1 MFARPVITLFL
12 VIGPVLLAGPV
23 AAQDERR
30 QVSELLRGS
39 RFDEALSRLEPL
51 LETSPQNSA
60 LLTLRGMA
68 LLGLG
73 RQEDAAASLH
83 EALSRNPDY
92 LPALQMLV
100 QVEFAARDENA
111 AATLA
116 KIVALRPDDAGAHA
130 MLADLAAERQDCA
143 TALTHFEK
151 ARPAF
156 NQNPSRLW
164 PQAACLFETG
174 RLAEA
179 EEAYRLILNTHQEDS
194 QARFNLALTQ
204 FRRQDYRTAAQTLA
218 PAANIEAT
226 SEPDVLSLLADAYEG
241 AGQIPEALKT
251 LQRAVKIHPSEE
263 QLYLQL
269 AELCVSQ
276 GSYDLADE
284 VLEAALLRLGSSP
297 RLYAMRG
304 VVYSQLGQFEQSE
317 KAFEQAS
324 LLNAGNEMTTMGLT
338 LTLEQGGRFD
348 EAVELLRE
356 QLRKSP
362 QQPTLNY
369 MLAQALLKQGAEP
382 GQDAFEEAQR
392 ALEISVENDPNR
404 SHPRV
409 TLGQLY
415 LRSGELTAA
424 IAQLERAIELDPTD
438 STAGYQL
445 AMAFLKAGRKDEAA
459 ALVEKV
465 RHLVNEERQ
474 SELAKGR
481 HRLMRAESP
490 SQP

>member
-1 MFARPVITLFL
+1 MSARPAITLFL
-12 VIGPVLLAGPV
+12 VIWSVLLVGPV
-23 AAQDERR
+23 AAQEERR
-30 QVSELLRGS
+30 QVSELLRGN
-39 RFDEALSRLEPL
+39 RFEEALSHLEPL
-51 LETSPQNSA
+51 LEANPENSV

-73 RQEDAAASLH
+73 RKEDSAASFH
-83 EALSRNPDY
+83 EALSRNPNY
-92 LPALQMLV
+92 LPALQMLA

-111 AATLA
+111 VATLA

-130 MLADLAAERQDCA
+130 MLAELAAERQDCA

-156 NQNPSRLW
+156 SQNPSRLW

-174 RLAEA
+174 RLGEA
-179 EEAYRLILNTHQEDS
+179 EEAYRLILNADPEDS

-204 FRRQDYRTAAQTLA
+204 FRRQDYETAAQTLA
-218 PAANIEAT
+218 PEANSDA
-226 SEPDVLSLLADAYEG
+226 SEPDALSLLADAYEG
-241 AGQIPEALKT
+241 ASQIPEALKT
-251 LQRAVKIHPSEE
+251 LQRAVRVHPSEE

-284 VLEAALLRLGSSP
+284 VLEAAVLRLGGSA

-304 VVYSQLGQFEQSE
+304 VAYSQLGQFEQSE

-324 LLNAGNEMTTMGLT
+324 RLNAGNEMTTMGLT
-338 LTLEQGGRFD
+338 LTLEQGGRLD

-362 QQPTLNY
+362 QQPSLNH
-369 MLAQALLKQGAEP
+369 MLAQSLLKQGAEP
-382 GQDAFEEAQR
+382 GQAAFEEALR
-392 ALEISVENDPNR
+392 ALEISIKSDPNKAR
-404 SHPRV
+404 PRV

-415 LRSGELTAA
+415 LKSGKTAAA
-424 IAQLERAIELDPTD
+424 IAQLERAVELDPSD
-438 STAGYQL
+438 STARYQL

-474 SELAKGR
+474 REFAKGR
-481 HRLMRAESP
+481 HRLMHAEGSP
-490 SQP
+490 QP

>member
-1 MFARPVITLFL
+1 MFARPAITLFL
-12 VIGPVLLAGPV
+12 VIGPVLVAGPA
-23 AAQDERR
+23 AAQPERR

-39 RFDEALSRLEPL
+39 QFEEALIHLEPL
-51 LETSPQNSA
+51 LAANPENSV

-73 RQEDAAASLH
+73 RKEDAAASFH

-92 LPALQMLV
+92 LPALQMLA
-100 QVEFAARDENA
+100 QEEFAARDENVG
-111 AATLA
+111 ATLA
-116 KIVALRPDDAGAHA
+116 RIVALRPDDAGAHS
-130 MLADLAAERQDCA
+130 MLAELAAERQDCA
-143 TALTHFEK
+143 AALVHFGK
-151 ARPAF
+151 ARPASI
-156 NQNPSRLW
+156 QNPLRLW

-179 EEAYRLILNTHQEDS
+179 EETYRFILSANPEDS
-194 QARFNLALTQ
+194 RARFNLALTQ
-204 FRRQDYRTAAQTLA
+204 FRRQDYEAAAQTLA
-218 PAANIEAT
+218 PAGEADA
-226 SEPDVLSLLADAYEG
+226 SEPDALSLLADIYEG
-241 AGQIPEALKT
+241 ASRIPEALKT

-276 GSYDLADE
+276 RSYDLADE
-284 VLEAALLRLGSSP
+284 VLEAALVRLGASP

-324 LLNAGNEMTTMGLT
+324 QLSVGTEMTTMGLT
-338 LTLEQGGRFD
+338 LTLEQVGRLD

-356 QLRKSP
+356 QLRENP
-362 QQPTLNY
+362 EQPSLNY

-382 GQDAFEEAQR
+382 GRDTFEEALR
-392 ALEISVENDPNR
+392 ALEISVGSDPNKA
-404 SHPRV
+404 HPRV

-415 LRSGELTAA
+415 LRSGKLQAA
-424 IAQLERAIELDPTD
+424 VAQLERAVELDPTD

-445 AMAFLKAGRKDEAA
+445 AMALLKAGRKDEAT

-465 RHLVNEERQ
+465 RHLVNEQRQ
-474 SELAKGR
+474 SEFAKGR
-481 HRLMRAESP
+481 HRLIRAESA

>member
-1 MFARPVITLFL
+1 
-12 VIGPVLLAGPV
+12 
-23 AAQDERR
+23 
-30 QVSELLRGS
+30 
-39 RFDEALSRLEPL
+39 
-51 LETSPQNSA
+51 
-60 LLTLRGMA
+60 
-68 LLGLG
+68 
-73 RQEDAAASLH
+73 
-83 EALSRNPDY
+83 
-92 LPALQMLV
+92 
-100 QVEFAARDENA
+100 
-111 AATLA
+111 
-116 KIVALRPDDAGAHA
+116 
-130 MLADLAAERQDCA
+130 
-143 TALTHFEK
+143 
-151 ARPAF
+151 
-156 NQNPSRLW
+156 
-164 PQAACLFETG
+164 
-174 RLAEA
+174 
-179 EEAYRLILNTHQEDS
+179 
-194 QARFNLALTQ
+194 
-204 FRRQDYRTAAQTLA
+204 
-218 PAANIEAT
+218 
-226 SEPDVLSLLADAYEG
+226 
-241 AGQIPEALKT
+241 
-251 LQRAVKIHPSEE
+251 
-263 QLYLQL
+263 
-269 AELCVSQ
+269 VSQ

-317 KAFEQAS
+317 KSFEQAS

-382 GQDAFEEAQR
+382 GQDAFKEAQR
-392 ALEISVENDPNR
+392 ALEISVENDPYR

-474 SELAKGR
+474 SEFAKGR